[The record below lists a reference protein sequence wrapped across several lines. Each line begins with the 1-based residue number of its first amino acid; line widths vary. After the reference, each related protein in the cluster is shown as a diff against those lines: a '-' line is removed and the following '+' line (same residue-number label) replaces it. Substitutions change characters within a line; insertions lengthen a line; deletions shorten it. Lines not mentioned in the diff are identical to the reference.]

1 MQKEL
6 EELQP
11 KLVEASAENE
21 RMLVVIEKESTEV
34 EATSKVV
41 KQEEKGANE
50 KAAEAQALKDEVC
63 VSLCVCVC
71 LSVCSC
77 VCLSVCLCIYL
88 SIYIYYWSVLVR
100 TCVYLSEKV
109 CRYVCAYV
117 SLSWVFLCP
126 KWSVPSHCCVAG
138 VGWPFPSS
146 PTLCYSPTTCTV

>member
-63 VSLCVCVC
+63 VCVC

-77 VCLSVCLCIYL
+77 VCLSVHLP
-88 SIYIYYWSVLVR
+88 
-100 TCVYLSEKV
+100 VYL
-109 CRYVCAYV
+109 YVLLECV
-117 SLSWVFLCP
+117 STYIRI
-126 KWSVPSHCCVAG
+126 SV
-138 VGWPFPSS
+138 
-146 PTLCYSPTTCTV
+146 

>member
-21 RMLVVIEKESTEV
+21 QMLVVIEKESTEV

-77 VCLSVCLCIYL
+77 VCLSVHLP
-88 SIYIYYWSVLVR
+88 
-100 TCVYLSEKV
+100 VYLYILLECVST
-109 CRYVCAYV
+109 YVRI
-117 SLSWVFLCP
+117 
-126 KWSVPSHCCVAG
+126 SV
-138 VGWPFPSS
+138 
-146 PTLCYSPTTCTV
+146 

>member
-11 KLVEASAENE
+11 KLVQASAENE

-63 VSLCVCVC
+63 
-71 LSVCSC
+71 LS
-77 VCLSVCLCIYL
+77 VCLSVCLFVWGACTYVHL
-88 SIYIYYWSVLVR
+88 SVWSACMSICLPVWSVR
-100 TCVYLSEKV
+100 TPSNASTASLCCIHVHVDSLCVLLPT
-109 CRYVCAYV
+109 CAV
-117 SLSWVFLCP
+117 
-126 KWSVPSHCCVAG
+126 
-138 VGWPFPSS
+138 
-146 PTLCYSPTTCTV
+146 